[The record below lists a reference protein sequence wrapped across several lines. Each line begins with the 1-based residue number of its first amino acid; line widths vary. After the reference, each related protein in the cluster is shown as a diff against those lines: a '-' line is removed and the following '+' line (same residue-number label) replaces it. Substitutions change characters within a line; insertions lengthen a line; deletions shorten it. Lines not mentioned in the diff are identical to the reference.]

1 MKIFVAGASGAVGR
15 YLVPLLLEAGHTVT
29 AITRSEDHAGQIQ
42 AAGAQPILADALNRD
57 AVFAA
62 MNVARPE
69 IVIHQLTDLRSHDF
83 GANSRIRVEGTR
95 NLVDAALALGV
106 ERMIAQSYYQVY
118 VAGNGPAREDEPLDI
133 HAPGWRGETVAGVQ
147 ALEQAVA
154 EMPAGVVLR
163 YGSFYG
169 PGTWYSRDE
178 WVTEQFRKGEF
189 TATDAV
195 SSFIHVADAANAALQ
210 ALGWPAGVVNI
221 ADDEP
226 AAAVI
231 WAPVY
236 AKLVGAPPPPV
247 KPGREGWER
256 GISNAKAY
264 QLGWRPMFPTWRE
277 GFVNVLT

>member
-1 MKIFVAGASGAVGR
+1 MKVFVAGASGAVGR

-29 AITRSEDHAGQIQ
+29 AITRSEEHARYIREIGAQ
-42 AAGAQPILADALNRD
+42 AALADALDRSAVFVAMKAAAPD
-57 AVFAA
+57 AV
-62 MNVARPE
+62 M
-69 IVIHQLTDLRSHDF
+69 HQLTDLADRDF

-118 VAGNGPAREDEPLDI
+118 VAGGGPAHEDEALDL
-133 HAPGWRGETVAGVQ
+133 HAPGPRGETVAGVQ

-154 EMPAGVVLR
+154 DMPLGTVLR

-169 PGTWYSRDE
+169 PGTWYSRDG
-178 WVTEQFRKGEF
+178 WVTEQFQRGEF

-195 SSFIHVADAANAALQ
+195 SSFIHIADAASAALQ

-226 AAAVI
+226 AAAAI

-236 AKLVGAPPPPV
+236 AKLAEAPPPPV
-247 KPGREGWER
+247 MAGRQGWER
-256 GISNAKAY
+256 GISNAKAR
-264 QLGWRPMFPTWRE
+264 QLGWRPMFPSWRE